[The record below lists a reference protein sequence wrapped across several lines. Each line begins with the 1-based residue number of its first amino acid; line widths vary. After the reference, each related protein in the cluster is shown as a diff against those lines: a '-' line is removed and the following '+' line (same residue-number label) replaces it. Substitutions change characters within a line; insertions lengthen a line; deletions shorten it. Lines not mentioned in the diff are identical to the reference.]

1 MEYVAEGVEKDLDN
15 EKREDFHELLRAYTD
30 ILSKN
35 LYFSADYTY
44 NNLNRLIKDESI
56 VIMPGDKDSA
66 IVIMYKNNCVKKM
79 QEMMDKIIPDGVYAK
94 IEDNTLQN
102 LKHFQDFLYRNFSKF
117 ENYNDMLPNL
127 N

>member
-1 MEYVAEGVEKDLDN
+1 MEYVAEAVEKDLDN

-79 QEMMDKIIPDGVYAK
+79 QEMIDKRIPDGVYAK

-102 LKHFQDFLYRNFSKF
+102 LKHFQDFFYRNFSKF
-117 ENYNDMLPNL
+117 ENYNDMLPSL